1 MTRARVVHA
10 GNVVTDYEASSAV
23 TLVGNSL
30 AEHDEK
36 HRRADGRACI
46 ALGKGFLRELK
57 AEEKLAAENGQRD
70 TWEERLQGQ
79 RP

>member
-1 MTRARVVHA
+1 
-10 GNVVTDYEASSAV
+10 
-23 TLVGNSL
+23 L

-36 HRRADGRACI
+36 HRRADGRARI